1 MNIDNVIEK
10 LQEVRDKHGS
20 IECVTE
26 TQDFFGK
33 TIDSTIETVQVVDF
47 LGKKAVKLD
56 WRT

>member
-1 MNIDNVIEK
+1 MNIDKLIEN
-10 LQEVRDKHGS
+10 LQGIKEKHGS
-20 IECVTE
+20 IECVGE

-33 TIDSTIETVQVVDF
+33 TIDSTIETVRVVDF